1 MAEQVP
7 YSEYLSGVC
16 EYIGVGSSAFELEEG
31 EEESR
36 FDEGRL
42 EEGIKSEV
50 EEENE
55 RVVGDKL
62 YEAEEEY

>member
-1 MAEQVP
+1 MP

-16 EYIGVGSSAFELEEG
+16 EYNAVGSSAFELEE

-42 EEGIKSEV
+42 EEGIKSGV

-55 RVVGDKL
+55 RVEGDRL